1 MKTRPRGDSGMTSV
15 RKPASKNPLPVPKD
29 WTLSP
34 IHRWLFLFVL
44 PFSTGLL
51 FAILLFDVK
60 ISEGNDDSMYIEA
73 AWNYAQNFTGFFH
86 GANAPLYPMF
96 LGLVTKIAG
105 LNLIVYKIINT
116 LFYLLFLV
124 LLYRAC
130 AGRIADAV
138 LLPVMM
144 ICATNSHLIYYASQ
158 TYTEI
163 PFLMLFSLFL
173 ALFFQRYEKQITFHD
188 WKIQLTRLA
197 LPITMLIF
205 LLTLTRNIAI
215 GVFAGVV
222 VFFVVTGYK
231 IYPTLKNPRIEFL
244 SGSSAGDKDLQLRN
258 AHWQLAGMIIAIYL
272 IFRLIWGGLIKV
284 LWSGNSQYVNQGNIL
299 MLKNPYNPA
308 EGNEDFYGYISRF
321 IENVDLY
328 SSVRL
333 LQILGFRDDSIQNPE
348 WLLSL
353 IIILTF
359 LWSSWMLIKNTVTQ
373 HTFGKQLA
381 PLLILLAVMVPLG
394 LSLLVLQIK
403 WNSTRIILVYVP
415 FLMMVL
421 FYGFF
426 HYLYPKGPTGRIIY
440 WILVVVI
447 AGSGLIST
455 IKKAAEHLP
464 VLVKNIQGD
473 KYYGYTPDWEN
484 YLSLSEWCADNL
496 PTQSLV
502 ACRKAPM
509 SFVYGKGRKF
519 FPVYTAVAINPVTNM
534 SYPDSVLNYFQE
546 NGVTHVLVGSL
557 RNNPEVND
565 GIVINTLH
573 RMLLPVAEK
582 YPHRLKF
589 VKQMGV
595 AESAQL
601 YELVPDTLK

>member
-1 MKTRPRGDSGMTSV
+1 MKTRPRVDSGTSSV
-15 RKPASKNPLPVPKD
+15 RKSAAKGPLPVQKD
-29 WTLSP
+29 WVLSP
-34 IHRWLFLFVL
+34 IHRWLYLFVI
-44 PFSTGLL
+44 PFTAGLL

-73 AWNYAQNFTGFFH
+73 SWNYAQNFTGYFH
-86 GANAPLYPMF
+86 SANAPLYPMF
-96 LGLVTKIAG
+96 LGLVTKFTG

-116 LFYLLFLV
+116 LFYLLFLA

-130 AGRIADAV
+130 AGRITDAV

-173 ALFFQRYEKQITFHD
+173 VLFFQLYEKSDSLND
-188 WKIQLTRLA
+188 WKKELIRFA
-197 LPITMLIF
+197 LPVSTIVFI
-205 LLTLTRNIAI
+205 LTLTRNIAI
-215 GVFAGVV
+215 GVLAGVV
-222 VFFVVTGYK
+222 VFLVVTRYK
-231 IYPTLKNPRIEFL
+231 IYPTLNHLRNGLL
-244 SGSSAGDKDLQLRN
+244 SGSAAGDKNRQLRN
-258 AHWQLAGMIIAIYL
+258 AHWRLAGMIVGIYL
-272 IFRLIWGGLIKV
+272 ILRLLWGWLIKAV
-284 LWSGNSQYVNQGNIL
+284 WGGNSQYVNQGNIL

-308 EGNEDFYGYISRF
+308 EGTEDFWGYISRF
-321 IENVDLY
+321 FENIDLY

-333 LQILGFRDDSIQNPE
+333 LQILGFRDNSIQNPE
-348 WLLSL
+348 WFLSL
-353 IIILTF
+353 VIVITI
-359 LWSSWMLIKNTVTQ
+359 LWSAWMLLKNTAAQ
-373 HTFGKQLA
+373 PAFGKHLA
-381 PLLILLAVMVPLG
+381 PLLILFAVMVPLG

-421 FYGFF
+421 FYGFY
-426 HYLYPKGPTGRIIY
+426 HYLYPKGSAGRIIY
-440 WILVVVI
+440 WILAVVF
-447 AGSGLIST
+447 AGSGLLST
-455 IKKAAEHLP
+455 TKKAAEHLP
-464 VLVKNIQGD
+464 VLVKNIHGD
-473 KYYGYTPDWEN
+473 KYFGYTPDWEN
-484 YLSLSEWCADNL
+484 YLRLSEWCADSL
-496 PTQSLV
+496 PPNSLV

-519 FPVYTAVAINPVTNM
+519 FPVYTAIAINPATNT
-534 SYPDSVLNYFQE
+534 SYPDSVLNYFQK
-546 NGVTHVLVGSL
+546 NGVTHVLVGSI

-589 VKQMGV
+589 VKQMGI

-601 YELVPDTLK
+601 YELVADTAR

>member
-1 MKTRPRGDSGMTSV
+1 MKFRPRGDSVTAHPHKPTLKESLPV
-15 RKPASKNPLPVPKD
+15 RKE

-34 IHRWLFLFVL
+34 IHRWLYLFVL

-73 AWNYAQNFTGFFH
+73 AWNYAQNFTGYFH
-86 GANAPLYPMF
+86 SANAPLYPMF
-96 LGLVTKIAG
+96 LGLVTKITG

-116 LFYLLFLV
+116 LFYLLFLT

-173 ALFFQRYEKQITFHD
+173 VLFFQLYEKQNTIHD

-197 LPITMLIF
+197 LPITLLIF
-205 LLTLTRNIAI
+205 VMTLTRNIAI
-215 GVFAGVV
+215 GVLAGVV
-222 VFFVVTGYK
+222 VFLVVTGCK
-231 IYPTLKNPRIEFL
+231 IYPTLHHLRIGL
-244 SGSSAGDKDLQLRN
+244 LAGSAAGDKNLHLRN
-258 AHWQLAGMIIAIYL
+258 AHWRLAGMIVGIYL
-272 IFRLIWGGLIKV
+272 TFRLLWGWLVKA
-284 LWSGNSQYVNQGNIL
+284 LWGGNSQYVNQGNIL

-308 EGNEDFYGYISRF
+308 EGTEDFWGYIARF
-321 IENVDLY
+321 FENIDLY

-333 LQILGFRDDSIQNPE
+333 LQILGFRNDSIQNPE

-353 IIILTF
+353 VIILTL
-359 LWSSWMLIKNTVTQ
+359 LWSSWMLIKNTATQ
-373 HTFGKQLA
+373 PIFGKQLA
-381 PLLILLAVMVPLG
+381 PLLILFAVMVPLG

-421 FYGFF
+421 FYGFY
-426 HYLYPKGPTGRIIY
+426 HYLYPRGNTGRIIY
-440 WILVVVI
+440 WILAVVI
-447 AGSGLIST
+447 AGSGLLST
-455 IKKAAEHLP
+455 IKKAAEHFP

-484 YLSLSEWCADNL
+484 YLRLSEWCADSL
-496 PTQSLV
+496 PPNSLV

-519 FPVYTAVAINPVTNM
+519 YPVYTAIAINPVTNT
-534 SYPDSVLNYFQE
+534 SYPDSVLSYFQK
-546 NGVTHVLVGSL
+546 NGVTHVLVGSI
-557 RNNPEVND
+557 RNNPEVNN
-565 GIVINTLH
+565 GIVINTMH

-589 VKQMGV
+589 VKQMGT

-601 YELVPDTLK
+601 YELVYEPVR